1 MLEPN
6 LFTPKTSWWNIRNF
20 INYEDFHPIFLWL
33 KNKEFEKKSAEKAKE
48 VEEKL
53 KEQNEEK
60 TDDIEQTKKDIQDT
74 LD

>member
-1 MLEPN
+1 M
-6 LFTPKTSWWNIRNF
+6 T
-20 INYEDFHPIFLWL
+20 
-33 KNKEFEKKSAEKAKE
+33 NKEFEKKSAEKPTE

-53 KEQNEEK
+53 KEQTEEK

>member
-1 MLEPN
+1 
-6 LFTPKTSWWNIRNF
+6 
-20 INYEDFHPIFLWL
+20 
-33 KNKEFEKKSAEKAKE
+33 E

>member
-1 MLEPN
+1 M
-6 LFTPKTSWWNIRNF
+6 T
-20 INYEDFHPIFLWL
+20 
-33 KNKEFEKKSAEKAKE
+33 NKEFEKKSAEKAKE
-48 VEEKL
+48 VEGKL

>member
-1 MLEPN
+1 MTN
-6 LFTPKTSWWNIRNF
+6 
-20 INYEDFHPIFLWL
+20 
-33 KNKEFEKKSAEKAKE
+33 KE